1 MKTLILAAALI
12 SGCINANTPPPEP
25 QVAVP
30 PETTRAT
37 YLCVGMET
45 SARFGAC
52 PGCKKDAEILSA
64 LMNAKLGYSGEV
76 LISEKATKAAV
87 VKKLKEGL
95 AATPKD
101 GLFLFFYSGH
111 GGQEYLGG
119 QEPTGA
125 DQPDEYLCLYDAHLL
140 DDEIW
145 DLVSTCRGRVFLYF
159 DACHSATM
167 YRSVLSDLRVKAKG
181 PNTAVALGVS
191 EKDMVKS
198 KGFAFHPERFVTGS
212 ALSTGKNAVRL
223 LCWSGCKEAE
233 FSYGGSGGGVLTL
246 SVVGNWKPGCTYGTL
261 WDAALRRVQVQQPGQ
276 NPVQT
281 FVGGGFTTSMEAFK

>member
-1 MKTLILAAALI
+1 MKALILAAALVA
-12 SGCINANTPPPEP
+12 GCINGNTPTPEP
-25 QVAVP
+25 PVPTPAVQ
-30 PETTRAT
+30 TT
-37 YLCVGMET
+37 YLCVGMES

-52 PGCKKDAEILSA
+52 PGCKKDAESLSA
-64 LMNAKLGYSGEV
+64 LMADKFGYTGTT

-87 VKKLKEGL
+87 VQKLKEGL
-95 AATPKD
+95 AATPED

-125 DQPDEYLCLYDAHLL
+125 DQPDEYLCLYDSHML

-145 DLVSTCRGRVFLYF
+145 NLVSTCRGRVFLYF

-167 YRSVLSDLRVKAKG
+167 YRSVSSDLRVKANS

-191 EKDMVKS
+191 ERDMVKS

-212 ALSTGKNAVRL
+212 AQSTGKNAVRL

-261 WDAALRRVQVQQPGQ
+261 WDAALKRVQVQQPGQ

-281 FVGGGFTTSMEAFK
+281 FVGGGFTTSTEAFK

>member
-1 MKTLILAAALI
+1 MKTLVFAAALI
-12 SGCINANTPPPEP
+12 AGCINGNTPTPEP
-25 QVAVP
+25 QVRTPAVQ
-30 PETTRAT
+30 AT
-37 YLCVGMET
+37 YLCVGMES

-52 PGCKKDAEILSA
+52 PGCKKDAESISA
-64 LMNAKLGYSGEV
+64 LMEDKFGYTGTT

-87 VKKLKEGL
+87 VQKLKEGL
-95 AATPKD
+95 AATPED

-119 QEPTGA
+119 QEQTGS
-125 DQPDEYLCLYDAHLL
+125 DQPDEYLCLYDSHML

-145 DLVSTCRGRVFLYF
+145 YLVSACRGRVFLYF

-167 YRSVLSDLRVKAKG
+167 YRSVSSELRIKATD
-181 PNTAVALGVS
+181 PNVAVALGVS

-212 ALSTGKNAVRL
+212 ALSNGKNAVRL

-281 FVGGGFTTSMEAFK
+281 FVGGGFTTSTEAFK

>member
-1 MKTLILAAALI
+1 MKTLVLAAALVA
-12 SGCINANTPPPEP
+12 GCINVNTPAPEP
-25 QVAVP
+25 PVPTNAVQ
-30 PETTRAT
+30 AT
-37 YLCVGMET
+37 YLCVGMES

-52 PGCKKDAEILSA
+52 PGCKKDAESLSA
-64 LMNAKLGYSGEV
+64 LMTDKFGYTGTT
-76 LISEKATKAAV
+76 LISEKATKSAV
-87 VKKLKEGL
+87 VQKLKEGL
-95 AATPKD
+95 SATPED

-125 DQPDEYLCLYDAHLL
+125 DHPDEYLCLYDSHML

-145 DLVSTCRGRVFLYF
+145 DMVSTCRGRVFLYF

-167 YRSVLSDLRVKAKG
+167 YRSVSSELRIKATD
-181 PNTAVALGVS
+181 PNVAVALGVS

-198 KGFAFHPERFVTGS
+198 NGFAFHPERFVTGS
-212 ALSTGKNAVRL
+212 ALSNGKNAVRL
-223 LCWSGCKEAE
+223 LCWSGCKETE

-281 FVGGGFTTSMEAFK
+281 FVGGGFTTSTEAFK

>member
-1 MKTLILAAALI
+1 MKTLVLAAALVA
-12 SGCINANTPPPEP
+12 GCINGNTPTPEP
-25 QVAVP
+25 PVPTPAVQ
-30 PETTRAT
+30 AT
-37 YLCVGMET
+37 YLCVGMES

-52 PGCKKDAEILSA
+52 PGCKKDAESLSA
-64 LMNAKLGYSGEV
+64 LMADKFGYTGTT

-87 VKKLKEGL
+87 VQKLKEGL
-95 AATPKD
+95 AATPED

-125 DQPDEYLCLYDAHLL
+125 DQPDEYLCLYDSHML

-167 YRSVLSDLRVKAKG
+167 YRSVSSELRIKATD
-181 PNTAVALGVS
+181 PNVAVALGVS

-212 ALSTGKNAVRL
+212 ALSTGKNAIRL

-281 FVGGGFTTSMEAFK
+281 FVGGGFTTSTEAFK

>member
-1 MKTLILAAALI
+1 MKALILAAAMVA
-12 SGCINANTPPPEP
+12 GCINENTTTPELHVP
-25 QVAVP
+25 TPAVQ
-30 PETTRAT
+30 AT
-37 YLCVGMET
+37 YLCVGMES

-52 PGCKKDAEILSA
+52 PGCKKDAESLSA
-64 LMNAKLGYSGEV
+64 LMAAKFGYTGTT
-76 LISEKATKAAV
+76 LISEKATKASV
-87 VKKLKEGL
+87 VQKLKEGL
-95 AATPKD
+95 AATPED

-111 GGQEYLGG
+111 GGQEYLDG

-125 DQPDEYLCLYDAHLL
+125 DQPDEYLCLYDSHML

-145 DLVSTCRGRVFLYF
+145 DLVRTCRGRVFLYF

-167 YRSVLSDLRVKAKG
+167 YRSVSSDLRVKANG

-198 KGFAFHPERFVTGS
+198 KGFSFHPERFVTGD
-212 ALSTGKNAVRL
+212 AMTTGKNAIRL
-223 LCWSGCKEAE
+223 LCWSGCKEDE
-233 FSYGGSGGGVLTL
+233 YSYGGTSGGVLTL
-246 SVVGNWKPGCTYGTL
+246 SVVGSWKPSCTYGAL
-261 WDAALRRVQVQQPGQ
+261 WSEAQKKVMRQRPGQ

>member
-1 MKTLILAAALI
+1 MKTLVLAAALVA
-12 SGCINANTPPPEP
+12 GCINGKTHTPEHPV
-25 QVAVP
+25 QTSAVQ
-30 PETTRAT
+30 ET
-37 YLCVGMET
+37 YLCVGMES

-52 PGCKKDAEILSA
+52 PGCKKDAESLSA
-64 LMNAKLGYSGEV
+64 LMADKFGYTGTT

-87 VKKLKEGL
+87 VQKLKEGL
-95 AATPKD
+95 ESTPED

-125 DQPDEYLCLYDAHLL
+125 DQPDEYLCLYDSHML

-167 YRSVLSDLRVKAKG
+167 YRSVSSELRIKATD
-181 PNTAVALGVS
+181 PNVAVALGVS

-198 KGFAFHPERFVTGS
+198 NGFAFHPERFVTGS
-212 ALSTGKNAVRL
+212 AMSTGKNAVRL

-261 WDAALRRVQVQQPGQ
+261 WDAALRRVKVQQPGQ

-281 FVGGGFTTSMEAFK
+281 FVGGGFTTSTEAFK